1 MRILVS
7 VDTREKVD
15 GAGRLIPVIWQ
26 HKTMQISELIKE
38 KYGLT
43 GQVSQL
49 PGERDLNYQIV
60 TNEGSYVFKIHESS
74 EKNFI
79 ELQQKILTQV
89 SSIST
94 LAEPRPISD
103 LHGNTLIDLPNG
115 KIGRLL
121 TWASGELFSQIEK
134 NPQVKQSLGSAVAL
148 VDKELINFD
157 VAPYLETLTRP
168 FGWNVLQANE
178 LKEKINLI
186 KDEHLRVEVKQAFD
200 FASTEILPKL
210 EKLTKQLIH
219 NDANDNNIVVENNV
233 VTSLIDFGDIIYAP
247 RVCGLAVA
255 CAYAISDLAD
265 PIFDVLPVIRGY
277 HLVAPL
283 NAEELEIL
291 FGLIKLRVATS
302 IVMAAIQSADQPD
315 NEYLLVSQAWF
326 NQLITTLNKTDPN
339 LAWYRMRSNC
349 GYEANPNSRLV
360 RQYLQSGRATIA
372 DVVMP
377 PLKNVRKIWLDWSS
391 DNQDLPRETSQIFNL
406 MNQADAQLAI
416 GHYCENRMVY
426 QGEAFAIDSPARRSV
441 HLGVDLFAPAGTPV
455 FAALDGVVEYFNDNN
470 VYLDYGPVII
480 LRHETDTGIRFF
492 TLYGHLSR
500 PSLENLYIG
509 KKVSA
514 GELIATMGEEHE
526 NVGWPPHTHFQL
538 LTDLCGMGLDIYGV
552 APLLELPVWRSISPN
567 PNLALRI
574 EEGTDAH
581 TKLPSE
587 ILANER
593 QVVMS
598 RALSLNFK
606 EPIEIVSGKGA
617 YLYDQNGKP
626 YLDLVNNVA
635 HVGHCHPRVVAA
647 GSNQM
652 AKLNTNTRY
661 LNQHAIEYARALA
674 STMPD
679 PLNVVFFVNSGS
691 EANDLALRLAQAHTK
706 AKGMIVLDHAYHG
719 HVSSIIDISPYKF
732 SGKGGLGRPDHV
744 RVVPT
749 PDSYK
754 GLHRG
759 ADAGES
765 YAKEFTK
772 QLADLNQPLCAFI
785 SESIISTAGQIT
797 LADGFLP
804 LAYQQARAAGG
815 VCIADEVQIGMGRV
829 GEFFWGFEL
838 HGVVPDIVTIGKPIG
853 NGHPLAA
860 VVTTP
865 EIAQSF
871 LTGMEYFNTFGG
883 NPVSAAIGQA
893 VLDVVADQSLQANA
907 KNMGAYLMQGVREL
921 AKSNPIIGDVR
932 GSGLFIGVEFVLDQQ
947 TQIPATKFTADLI
960 EYGKQQGVFLSS
972 DGPDNNVLK
981 IKPPLVIAKDDVD
994 LFLSVLKDGLA
1005 KLI

>member
-1 MRILVS
+1 
-7 VDTREKVD
+7 
-15 GAGRLIPVIWQ
+15 
-26 HKTMQISELIKE
+26 MQISQLIQDNF
-38 KYGLT
+38 GLT
-43 GQVSQL
+43 GEVSPL
-49 PGERDLNYQIV
+49 PGERDLNYKIETGQGNFI
-60 TNEGSYVFKIHESS
+60 FKIHDSTER
-74 EKNFI
+74 EFI
-79 ELQQKILTQV
+79 ELQQKILEKV
-89 SSIST
+89 SQIAQ
-94 LAEPRPISD
+94 LAQPKPITASS
-103 LHGNTLIDLPNG
+103 GKNVIDLPDN

-121 TWASGELFSQIEK
+121 TWSDGELFSNSEK
-134 NPQVKQSLGSAVAL
+134 TSQLKHSLGMAVAS
-148 VDKELINFD
+148 VDKQLANLD
-157 VAPYLETLTRP
+157 VADHLSTLNRP
-168 FGWNVLQANE
+168 FGWNVLQAKN
-178 LKEKINLI
+178 LIEKISLI
-186 KDEHLRVEVKQAFD
+186 KDEQLRVDVKQAFD
-200 FASTEILPKL
+200 FALTQVMPKL
-210 EKLTKQLIH
+210 EQLPSQVIH
-219 NDANDNNIVVENNV
+219 NDANDNNIVVSDGRV
-233 VTSLIDFGDIIYAP
+233 ISLIDFGDIIHAP

-255 CAYAISDLAD
+255 CAYAISDLTD
-265 PIFDVLPVIRGY
+265 PIFDVLPVVRGY
-277 HLVAPL
+277 HSVTPL
-283 NAEELEIL
+283 TASELELL
-291 FGLIKLRVATS
+291 FGLIKLRIATS
-302 IVMAAIQSADQPD
+302 IVMAAIQSAAQPE
-315 NEYLLVSQAWF
+315 NEYLLISQDWF
-326 NQLITTLNKTDPN
+326 NQLIKALTSTDPN
-339 LAWYRMRSNC
+339 LAWYRMRSAC
-349 GYEANPNSRLV
+349 GFEANPNSRLV
-360 RQYLQSGRATIA
+360 RQYLMSGRATIA

-377 PLKNVRKIWLDWSS
+377 PLKDVKKIWLDWSS
-391 DNQDLPRETSQIFNL
+391 DNQDIPRESAQIFAL
-406 MNQADAQLAI
+406 LTEAGADLAI

-426 QGEAFAIDSPARRSV
+426 QGEAFSVDSPARRSV
-441 HLGVDLFAPAGTPV
+441 HLGVDLFAPAGTAV
-455 FAALDGVVEYFNDNN
+455 FAAFDGVVEYFNDNN

-480 LRHETDTGIRFF
+480 LRHQTDNGVPFF

-509 KKVSA
+509 KKISA

-574 EEGTDAH
+574 KQGTDAH
-581 TKLPSE
+581 TKLPTE
-587 ILANER
+587 ILAQER

-606 EPIEIVSGKGA
+606 EPIEIVAGKGA
-617 YLYDQNGKP
+617 YLYDQTGKP

-647 GSNQM
+647 GSAQM
-652 AKLNTNTRY
+652 ATLNTNTRY
-661 LNQHAIEYARALA
+661 LNQKAIEYARALA

-706 AKGMIVLDHAYHG
+706 AKGMIVLDQAYHG

-754 GLHRG
+754 GIHRG
-759 ADAGES
+759 ENAGEK
-765 YAKEFTK
+765 YAQEFSA
-772 QLADLNQPLCAFI
+772 QLAELNQPLCAFI

-797 LADGFLP
+797 LAEGFLKN
-804 LAYQQARAAGG
+804 AYRQARAAGG

-829 GEFFWGFEL
+829 GEYFWGFEL

-893 VLDVVADQSLQANA
+893 VLDVVADQNLQANA
-907 KNMGAYLMQGVREL
+907 RSMGNYLMSNVREL
-921 AKSNPIIGDVR
+921 SKSYTVIGDVR
-932 GSGLFIGVEFVLDQQ
+932 GSGLFIGVEFVLDSNSQE
-947 TQIPATKFTADLI
+947 PATKLTADLI
-960 EYGKQQGVFLSS
+960 EFAKANGVFLSS
-972 DGPDNNVLK
+972 DGPANNVLK
-981 IKPPLVIAKDDVD
+981 IKPPLVITKDDVD
-994 LFLSVLKDGLA
+994 IFLNVLKDGLT
-1005 KLI
+1005 KLS

>member
-1 MRILVS
+1 MY
-7 VDTREKVD
+7 
-15 GAGRLIPVIWQ
+15 GAGQADLLVWQ
-26 HKTMQISELIKE
+26 HKTMQISQLIQE
-38 KYGLT
+38 NFGLT
-43 GQVSQL
+43 GEITPL
-49 PGERDLNYQIV
+49 PGERDLNFKIQ
-60 TNEGSYVFKIHESS
+60 TAQESYIFKIHDAS
-74 EKNFI
+74 EREFI
-79 ELQQKILTQV
+79 ELQQIILEKV
-89 SSIST
+89 SQISQ
-94 LAEPRPISD
+94 LNQPKPITSAT
-103 LHGNTLIDLPNG
+103 GKNLIDLPEG

-121 TWASGELFSQIEK
+121 TWADGELFSQSDK
-134 NPQVKQSLGSAVAL
+134 TPKLKQSLGTAVAL
-148 VDKELINFD
+148 VDKHLVDLDVSNHLI
-157 VAPYLETLTRP
+157 TLNRP
-168 FGWNVLQANE
+168 FGWNVLQAKN
-178 LKEKINLI
+178 LVDQISLI
-186 KDEHLRVEVKQAFD
+186 KDEQLKVEVKQAFE
-200 FASTEILPKL
+200 FALTQVMPKL
-210 EKLTKQLIH
+210 AQLPTQAIH
-219 NDANDNNIVVENNV
+219 NDANDNNIVVKDNQV
-233 VTSLIDFGDIIYAP
+233 VSLIDFGDVINAP
-247 RVCGLAVA
+247 RVSGLAVA
-255 CAYAISDLAD
+255 CAYAISDLTD
-265 PIFDVLPVIRGY
+265 PILDILPVIRGY
-277 HLVAPL
+277 HLVTPL
-283 NAEELEIL
+283 TASELELI

-302 IVMAAIQSADQPD
+302 IVMAAIQSAAQPE
-315 NEYLLVSQAWF
+315 NEYLLISQDWF
-326 NQLITTLNKTDPN
+326 NQLIKALNLTDPN
-339 LAWYRMRSNC
+339 LAWYRMRSTC
-349 GYEANPNSRLV
+349 GFEANPNSRLV
-360 RQYLQSGRATIA
+360 RQYLMSGRATIA

-377 PLKNVRKIWLDWSS
+377 PLKEVKKIWLDWSS
-391 DNQDLPRETSQIFNL
+391 DNQDIPRETAQIFSLLNEAG
-406 MNQADAQLAI
+406 ADLAI

-426 QGEAFAIDSPARRSV
+426 QGEAFSIDSPARRSV
-441 HLGVDLFAPAGTPV
+441 HLGVDLFAPAGTAV
-455 FAALDGVVEYFNDNN
+455 FAAFDGVVEYFNDNN

-480 LRHETDTGIRFF
+480 LRHQTDTGVPFF

-500 PSLENLYIG
+500 PSLENLYLG
-509 KKVSA
+509 KKISA
-514 GELIATMGEEHE
+514 GDLIATMGEEHE

-574 EEGTDAH
+574 EQGTDAH
-581 TKLPSE
+581 TKLPTE
-587 ILANER
+587 ILAQER

-617 YLYDQNGKP
+617 YLYDQSGKP

-647 GSNQM
+647 GSSQM
-652 AKLNTNTRY
+652 ATLNTNTRY
-661 LNQHAIEYARALA
+661 LNQNAIEYARALA

-754 GLHRG
+754 GIHRG
-759 ADAGES
+759 ATAGEK
-765 YAKEFTK
+765 YAHEFSA
-772 QLADLNQPLCAFI
+772 QLSDLAQPLCAFI

-797 LADGFLP
+797 LADGFLQN
-804 LAYQQARAAGG
+804 AYQQARNAGG

-829 GEFFWGFEL
+829 GEYFWGFEL

-865 EIAQSF
+865 EIAASF

-893 VLDVVADQSLQANA
+893 VLDVVADQNLQANA
-907 KNMGAYLMQGVREL
+907 RSMGNYLMNSVREL
-921 AKSNPIIGDVR
+921 GKSNSVIGDVR
-932 GSGLFIGVEFVLDQQ
+932 GSGLFIGIEFVLDKNSQE
-947 TQIPATKFTADLI
+947 PATKLTADLI
-960 EYGKQQGVFLSS
+960 EYAKVNGVFLSS
-972 DGPDNNVLK
+972 DGPANNVLK
-981 IKPPLVIAKDDVD
+981 IKPPMVITKEDVD
-994 LFLSVLKDGLA
+994 LFLTVLKDGLT
-1005 KLI
+1005 KLS

>member
-1 MRILVS
+1 
-7 VDTREKVD
+7 
-15 GAGRLIPVIWQ
+15 
-26 HKTMQISELIKE
+26 MQIAQVIQAN
-38 KYGLT
+38 YGIT
-43 GQVSQL
+43 GQVTQL
-49 PGERDLNYQIV
+49 PGERDLNYKI
-60 TNEGSYVFKIHESS
+60 TADGDTYIFKVHDCE
-74 EKNFI
+74 EQNFI
-79 ELQQKILTQV
+79 ELQQKLLENVSQINSLTQP
-89 SSIST
+89 SPIKSLQGQTIIN
-94 LAEPRPISD
+94 LAD
-103 LHGNTLIDLPNG
+103 G

-121 TWASGELFSQIEK
+121 TWSEGDLFSQKEK
-134 NPQVKQSLGSAVAL
+134 TERLKYSLGVAVAL
-148 VDKELINFD
+148 VDRQLSEFN
-157 VAPYLETLTRP
+157 ANPYLETLNRP
-168 FGWNVLQANE
+168 FGWNALQASG
-178 LKEKINLI
+178 LVEKIDLI
-186 KDEHLRVEVKQAFD
+186 KDEQLKVEVKQSFD
-200 FASTEILPKL
+200 FASPEFFTKLNQLP
-210 EKLTKQLIH
+210 KQLIH
-219 NDANDNNIVVENNV
+219 NDANDNNIVVHDSR

-247 RVCGLAVA
+247 RICGLAVA
-255 CAYAISDLAD
+255 CAYAISDLSD
-265 PIFDVLPVIRGY
+265 PILDILPVVRGY
-277 HLVAPL
+277 HSVWPL
-283 NAEELEIL
+283 AAQELELL

-302 IVMAAIQSADQPD
+302 IVMAAIQSAAQPN
-315 NEYLLVSQAWF
+315 NEYLLISQDWF
-326 NQLITTLNKTDPN
+326 NKLIKELNATDPN
-339 LAWYRMRSNC
+339 LSWYRIRSSC
-349 GYEANPNSRLV
+349 GYEANPNSRHV
-360 RQYLQSGRATIA
+360 RQYLQSGRAKIA

-377 PLKNVRKIWLDWSS
+377 PLKDVKKIWLDWSS
-391 DNQDLPRETSQIFNL
+391 TNPDIPRETTQIFHL
-406 MNQADAQLAI
+406 MNEAGAQLAI
-416 GHYCENRMVY
+416 GHYCENRLVY
-426 QGEAFAIDSPARRSV
+426 QGEAFSVDSPARRSV
-441 HLGVDLFAPAGTPV
+441 HLGVDLFAPAGTAV

-480 LRHETDTGIRFF
+480 LRHQTDTGLSFF

-500 PSLENLYIG
+500 SSLENLYIG
-509 KKVSA
+509 KKVLA
-514 GELIATMGEEHE
+514 GDLIATMGQEHE

-567 PNLALRI
+567 PNLLLRI
-574 EEGTDAH
+574 EQGTDAH
-581 TKLPSE
+581 TKLPTE
-587 ILANER
+587 ILAQER

-606 EPIEIVSGKGA
+606 EPIEIVSGNGA
-617 YLYDQNGKP
+617 YLYDQSGRP

-647 GSNQM
+647 GSKQM
-652 AKLNTNTRY
+652 ATLNTNTRY
-661 LNQHAIEYARALA
+661 LNQNAIEYARALA

-706 AKGMIVLDHAYHG
+706 AKGMLVLDHAYHG
-719 HVSSIIDISPYKF
+719 HINSIIDISPYKF
-732 SGKGGLGRPDHV
+732 AGKGGQGRPEHV

-754 GLHRG
+754 GIHRG
-759 ADAGES
+759 DDAGQKYS
-765 YAKEFTK
+765 QEFAR
-772 QLADLNQPLCAFI
+772 QLADLNQGLCAFI

-797 LADGFLP
+797 LAPGFLS
-804 LAYQQARAAGG
+804 LAYQQARSAGG

-893 VLDVVADQSLQANA
+893 VLDVVVDQALQANA
-907 KNMGAYLMQGVREL
+907 KTVGNYLMDGVRKM
-921 AKSNPIIGDVR
+921 ASNFPTIGDVR

-947 TQIPATKFTADLI
+947 TQTPATQLTSDLI
-960 EYGKQQGVFLSS
+960 EFAKNQGVFLSS

-981 IKPPLVIAKDDVD
+981 IKPPLVIEKSDVD
-994 LFLSVLKDGLA
+994 LFLTVLADGLEKLA
-1005 KLI
+1005 K